1 MTMMSSTSTSLLEQ
15 STQTK
20 SLKNACRVSRQSGQ
34 VAGTGTFGK
43 SARFSYKV
51 QGPGSQSPSDD
62 LYYSR
67 NRLFKTKDEVG
78 REATLGIGDRPAYI
92 SGHRNVG
99 PGSYDVV
106 LSRAKANSP
115 LDGPEFCGRTLKGR
129 LKGALD
135 QHPVISPGPRYNIGY
150 KPGQDLPKYS
160 LGPRTPLVEDHSGPG
175 PGHNFADHLSIGA
188 SVGSLSM
195 PDLKGSGNISLEAT
209 GGTKRC
215 IRSTFGCAPRF
226 GAKADGVSQSP
237 SKDLYYAHSKIW
249 DAETYLSTSRT
260 CSMGGGQR
268 TDFGAMAQTSA
279 SPVSYDYAR
288 YTSSAK
294 KTSPIDGFA
303 DRGIS
308 PVRYYS
314 KKPQPR

>member
-1 MTMMSSTSTSLLEQ
+1 MKKSSSTISPNTSQ
-15 STQTK
+15 SR
-20 SLKNACRVSRQSGQ
+20 SFKNAVKVSRESGQ
-34 VAGTGTFGK
+34 LQGTGTFGK

-51 QGPGSQSPSDD
+51 SGPGSQSPMGEV
-62 LYYSR
+62 YYSR
-67 NRLFKTKDEVG
+67 NRLFKDKDELG
-78 REATLGIGDRPAYI
+78 REASLGVGDRPAYI

-106 LSRAKANSP
+106 LSRAKNNSP
-115 LDGPEFCGRTLKGR
+115 LDGPEFCTRTLKGR

-135 QHPVISPGPRYNIGY
+135 QAPIISPGPRYNIGY

-195 PDLKGSGNISLEAT
+195 PDLKGSGGSISLEAT

-215 IRSTFGCAPRF
+215 VRSTFGTADRF
-226 GAKADGVSQSP
+226 NNKAAAQSQSP

-249 DAETYLSTSRT
+249 DAETYISNSRT
-260 CSMGGGQR
+260 CSMGGGQK
-268 TDFGAMAQTSA
+268 TNFAAFSQHTA
-279 SPVSYDYAR
+279 SPVSYDYSR
-288 YTSSAK
+288 YTSSSK

-303 DRGIS
+303 DRGVS
-308 PVRYYS
+308 PVRFFS
-314 KKPQPR
+314 KKTGKA

>member
-1 MTMMSSTSTSLLEQ
+1 M
-15 STQTK
+15 K
-20 SLKNACRVSRQSGQ
+20 VSRESGQ
-34 VAGTGTFGK
+34 IAGSGTFGK
-43 SARFSYKV
+43 APRFSYKV
-51 QGPGSQSPSDD
+51 TGHGSQSPSDE

-67 NRLFKTKDEVG
+67 NRLFKTSDEVG
-78 REATLGIGDRPAYI
+78 REPSLGVGDRPAYI

-99 PGSYDVV
+99 PGSYDPV
-106 LSRAKANSP
+106 LSRAKSNSP
-115 LDGPEFCGRTLKGR
+115 LDGPEFCTRTIKGR

-135 QHPVISPGPRYNIGY
+135 QAPVISPGPRYNITY

-160 LGPRTPLVEDHSGPG
+160 LGQAFPLVEDHSGPG

-188 SVGSLSM
+188 SVGCLSM
-195 PDLKGSGNISLEAT
+195 PDLKKSGGSISLEAT

-215 IRSTFGCAPRF
+215 VRSTFGMAPRF
-226 GAKADGVSQSP
+226 STKTMPGDQSP

-249 DAETYLSTSRT
+249 DAEVYMQDSRT

-268 TDFGAMAQTSA
+268 TDFSHSQHNA
-279 SPVSYDYAR
+279 SPASYETNR
-288 YTSSAK
+288 NTSSYK

-308 PVRYYS
+308 PVRYFS
-314 KKPQPR
+314 KKMHK

>member
-1 MTMMSSTSTSLLEQ
+1 MNSMDKTSKTFSPNSSHS
-15 STQTK
+15 K
-20 SLKNACRVSRQSGQ
+20 SFKNSVKVSRQSGQ
-34 VAGTGTFGK
+34 VMGNGTFGK
-43 SARFSYKV
+43 SERFNYKLT
-51 QGPGSQSPSDD
+51 GPGSQSPSDD

-67 NRLFKTKDEVG
+67 NRLFKTKDEIG
-78 REATLGIGDRPAYI
+78 REPSLGVGDRPAYI

-106 LSRAKANSP
+106 LSRAKNNSP
-115 LDGPEFCGRTLKGR
+115 LDGPEFCTRTLKGR

-135 QHPVISPGPRYNIGY
+135 QAPVISPGPRYNIGY

-160 LGPRTPLVEDHSGPG
+160 LGQAIPPVEDHTGPG
-175 PGHNFADHLSIGA
+175 PGHNFCDHLSIGA

-215 IRSTFGCAPRF
+215 VRTTFGVAPRF
-226 GAKADGVSQSP
+226 SYKHADQSP

-249 DAETYLSTSRT
+249 DAETYLSNSRT

-268 TDFGAMAQTSA
+268 TDFGAFSQHTA
-279 SPVSYDYAR
+279 SPASYDYGR
-288 YTSSAK
+288 YTSSTK

-303 DRGIS
+303 DRGVS
-308 PVRYYS
+308 PVRYFS
-314 KKPQPR
+314 KKTGK